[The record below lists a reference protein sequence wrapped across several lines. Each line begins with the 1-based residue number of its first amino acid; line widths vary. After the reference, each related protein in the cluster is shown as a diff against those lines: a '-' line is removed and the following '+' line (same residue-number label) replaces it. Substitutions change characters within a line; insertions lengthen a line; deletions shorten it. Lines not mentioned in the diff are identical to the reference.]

1 MVANPADD
9 PHDSSPLP
17 CPWVPMRFAQSLD
30 VEAMPPGPLALV
42 TSSDTPNEA
51 TAFPP
56 LSSSSSSSRGA
67 ADELPVAGDLDRRRP
82 SSSTQVS
89 DSVTLSNVSLNVFS
103 SPDTDPASSAMLLLP
118 SDGGGDATA
127 MASSASLPRP
137 LSAADKHLPVSS
149 PLLSHFPRSG
159 SVSPARSM
167 SSFATQRTDDAD
179 ATRPTLHGA
188 AAGAHAAGDQRTQL
202 YVRNLPPHVRWQDLK
217 DLFRRAGTVL
227 RADVHASP
235 FGLRHIVSGTVLF
248 ATETDAH
255 HAINT
260 LHGYN
265 WHGHVLEVGL
275 DEHIAG
281 RIDGSRR
288 LSRPHAGG
296 DARHG
301 LGFSHASAPPVP
313 LPYPGRVLF
322 VGNLPFHCQW
332 QDLKDLFRA
341 AGNILRADVALN
353 EDGRSR
359 GFGTVLFASP
369 EDAQTAVRLY
379 HGYEYSGRILKVHFD
394 RHTPCG
400 PASFMVPTDPS
411 QYTSAF
417 HTRRMAPSAP
427 VLPPM
432 PAPVLSPFPP
442 QPHVMPDMAHMAP
455 MQEPASPWTH
465 AAAPRPADAP
475 RSSHPA
481 PYPHP
486 GRIALPPVSFPMMG
500 AMTPGVPLTPG
511 MPGFMMRPA
520 LETPPVYPYLMS
532 PGLAIHA
539 PGVSSGFNPYLNTTP
554 GAPVDMHHA
563 MAMAQPASPLP
574 PTPHWS
580 QPVRQRTRAPSTSK
594 PSALQDAPPVSPS
607 AQVSPTSAAPTEGG
621 EYPFP
626 GTTATVE
633 PAPSQALPKDDSPVL
648 SSTRELTSAIAK
660 MSVRGTARAKR
671 TSAHL
676 DKSTPEDAA
685 STEERATA
693 EAALS
698 RLRQDLA
705 MKDKGQPLH
714 LATDA

>member
-1 MVANPADD
+1 MHA
-9 PHDSSPLP
+9 
-17 CPWVPMRFAQSLD
+17 
-30 VEAMPPGPLALV
+30 
-42 TSSDTPNEA
+42 
-51 TAFPP
+51 

-67 ADELPVAGDLDRRRP
+67 ADEFSMTGDLDRRRT
-82 SSSTQVS
+82 SSSTQLS
-89 DSVTLSNVSLNVFS
+89 DSGLLSNVSLNVFS
-103 SPDTDPASSAMLLLP
+103 SPETDPASSAMLLLP
-118 SDGGGDATA
+118 SDGGGGATP
-127 MASSASLPRP
+127 MASSVSLPRP
-137 LSAADKHLPVSS
+137 LSASETRLPMSS
-149 PLLSHFPRSG
+149 PLPSHFPPSG

-167 SSFATQRTDDAD
+167 SSYTTHRTVDSD

-235 FGLRHIVSGTVLF
+235 LGPRQIDGGTVLF
-248 ATETDAH
+248 ATEADAH

-275 DEHIAG
+275 DEHISG

-296 DARHG
+296 DAWHG
-301 LGFSHASAPPVP
+301 YGTSHDSTPSVP

-341 AGNILRADVALN
+341 AGSILRADVALN

-379 HGYEYSGRILKVHFD
+379 HGYEYNGRILKVHFD
-394 RHTPCG
+394 RHTPYG

-417 HTRRMAPSAP
+417 HTRRMAPPAP
-427 VLPPM
+427 LLPPM
-432 PAPVLSPFPP
+432 PAPVPSPFSH
-442 QPHVMPDMAHMAP
+442 QPHVMPDMARMAP
-455 MQEPASPWTH
+455 MHETASPWMH
-465 AAAPRPADAP
+465 ATAPRPSDAP
-475 RSSHPA
+475 RPSHHTH
-481 PYPHP
+481 YPHP
-486 GRIALPPVSFPMMG
+486 GRIALPPVSLPMMG

-511 MPGFMMRPA
+511 MPGFIMRPA
-520 LETPPVYPYLMS
+520 LETPPVYPYIMS
-532 PGLAIHA
+532 PGLAFNA
-539 PGVSSGFNPYLNTTP
+539 PGISSGFNPYLNATP
-554 GAPVDMHHA
+554 GAPVDLHS
-563 MAMAQPASPLP
+563 MAMAQHASTLP

-594 PSALQDAPPVSPS
+594 PSALQDAPPTSPS
-607 AQVSPTSAAPTEGG
+607 APASPTSVAPIDGG

-626 GTTATVE
+626 RTTATVE
-633 PAPSQALPKDDSPVL
+633 QAPSQAPQKDDSPVL

-671 TSAHL
+671 TSANL
-676 DKSTPEDAA
+676 DKSTPENAA
-685 STEERATA
+685 STEERVTA

-705 MKDKGQPLH
+705 MKDKGQH
-714 LATDA
+714 QHHATDV

>member
-1 MVANPADD
+1 
-9 PHDSSPLP
+9 
-17 CPWVPMRFAQSLD
+17 MRFAQSLD

-51 TAFPP
+51 TAFPS

-67 ADELPVAGDLDRRRP
+67 ADELPVSGDLDRRRP

-118 SDGGGDATA
+118 SDGGGDTTA

-137 LSAADKHLPVSS
+137 LSAADRRLPASS

-167 SSFATQRTDDAD
+167 SSFATHRTDEAD

-235 FGLRHIVSGTVLF
+235 FGPRHIDSGTVLF
-248 ATETDAH
+248 ATEADAH

-275 DEHIAG
+275 DEHISG

-301 LGFSHASAPPVP
+301 FGAPQASAPPVP

-379 HGYEYSGRILKVHFD
+379 HGYEYSGRVLKVHFD

-417 HTRRMAPSAP
+417 HTRRMAPPAP

-455 MQEPASPWTH
+455 MHEAASPWMH

-475 RSSHPA
+475 RPSHHA
-481 PYPHP
+481 PFPHP

-511 MPGFMMRPA
+511 MPG
-520 LETPPVYPYLMS
+520 S
-532 PGLAIHA
+532 
-539 PGVSSGFNPYLNTTP
+539 
-554 GAPVDMHHA
+554 
-563 MAMAQPASPLP
+563 
-574 PTPHWS
+574 
-580 QPVRQRTRAPSTSK
+580 
-594 PSALQDAPPVSPS
+594 
-607 AQVSPTSAAPTEGG
+607 
-621 EYPFP
+621 
-626 GTTATVE
+626 
-633 PAPSQALPKDDSPVL
+633 
-648 SSTRELTSAIAK
+648 
-660 MSVRGTARAKR
+660 
-671 TSAHL
+671 
-676 DKSTPEDAA
+676 
-685 STEERATA
+685 
-693 EAALS
+693 
-698 RLRQDLA
+698 
-705 MKDKGQPLH
+705 
-714 LATDA
+714 